1 MISIDAA
8 KAKKT
13 EQVKMTDWNTPY
25 VPAGLVE
32 GRPKTRRQ
40 TPRQARASALVA
52 KAKANAL
59 RLMAQGE

>member
-1 MISIDAA
+1 MISIEAA

-13 EQVKMTDWNTPY
+13 EQVKMTDWSTPY
-25 VPAGLVE
+25 MPAGFVE
-32 GRPKTRRQ
+32 DKQKVRRQ
-40 TPRQARASALVA
+40 TPRQSRASALVA

>member
-13 EQVKMTDWNTPY
+13 EQVKMTDWNTTY
-25 VPAGLVE
+25 VPAGFVE
-32 GRPKTRRQ
+32 GKQKTRRQ